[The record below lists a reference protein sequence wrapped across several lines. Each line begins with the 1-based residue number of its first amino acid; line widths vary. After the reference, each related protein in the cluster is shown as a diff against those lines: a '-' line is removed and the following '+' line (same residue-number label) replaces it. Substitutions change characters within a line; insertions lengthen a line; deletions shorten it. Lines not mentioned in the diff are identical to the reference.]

1 MWNLKKTHT
10 NPKLIVRESRL
21 VVVRG
26 EGWGVGEIG
35 EGGKKI

>member
-1 MWNLKKTHT
+1 MESKKNAHT